1 MYDFGSSGYRFE
13 SYRGHLIIKELGYK
27 ELIKSEKKVV
37 KQVFRVFYEPC
48 DFRDA
53 NVELVEKK
61 GGNADVKKHL
71 YTITCRGSNYSMTAP
86 PTAPDYSF

>member
-1 MYDFGSSGYRFE
+1 
-13 SYRGHLIIKELGYK
+13 
-27 ELIKSEKKVV
+27 
-37 KQVFRVFYEPC
+37 VFYEPC

-86 PTAPDYSF
+86 PTAPFYDF